1 MSGSHATVK
10 SEDADVV
17 LGDAGSRNG
26 VAIAVRGDQPLT
38 KGSKILVGDRLL
50 MVEMA

>member
-10 SEDADVV
+10 SEDADFV
-17 LGDAGSRNG
+17 LQDAGSRNG
-26 VAIAVRGDQPLT
+26 VAVAVRGDNPLA

-50 MVEMA
+50 MVEMS